1 MKKEAPGRTPS
12 WRGTSREGAA
22 FLLLLLLLLASMT
35 LAAGLG
41 SVPYA
46 PSVVLAALRHGP
58 DGAAPEDVILWS
70 LRLPRIGLAALVGAA
85 LAAAGV
91 AFQSLLRNDL
101 ADPYIVGVSA
111 GASVGTQAALLC
123 GGAAWLGGFGA
134 PLAAFGAALAAMV
147 TTYGLARRG
156 GRVLVTSLLLA
167 GVVVSAFLGGVSTLL
182 LLLGPPQDAPH
193 ILGRLAG
200 SLQDATLA
208 QGGIL
213 LALLAVGLLVLLA
226 EARDMNLFALG
237 EESAQQLGVETERF
251 KGVLIVTGA
260 LLTAAT
266 VAFAGIIGF
275 VGLMVPHMAR
285 RLAGTPDH
293 RRGAAAGGAGR
304 GAADGLGGHA
314 GPHRPAGRAR
324 TAGGHHHGLCRGAV
338 LLLPAAPPESAPL
351 NEPGFRR
358 AS

>member
-1 MKKEAPGRTPS
+1 
-12 WRGTSREGAA
+12 
-22 FLLLLLLLLASMT
+22 MT

-41 SVPYA
+41 SVHYPPA
-46 PSVVLAALRHGP
+46 VVWGALRHGP
-58 DGAAPEDVILWS
+58 SGTAPEDMILWS
-70 LRLPRIGLAALVGAA
+70 LRLPRILLAALVGAS

-111 GASVGTQAALLC
+111 GASVGAEAVLLRA
-123 GGAAWLGGFGA
+123 GGATAWAGFGA
-134 PLAAFGAALAAMV
+134 PLAAFGSALAAMV
-147 TTYGLARRG
+147 VVYLLARRG

-167 GVVVSAFLGGVSTLL
+167 GVVVSAFLGGVSTLML
-182 LLLGPPQDAPH
+182 QLGPPQDAMH
-193 ILGRLAG
+193 VLGRLLG

-208 QGGIL
+208 QSGILSVFLVAGL
-213 LALLAVGLLVLLA
+213 LALRG
-226 EARDMNLFALG
+226 EARAMNLFALG

-251 KGVLIVTGA
+251 KAVLIVTGS

-293 RRGAAAGGAGR
+293 RRI
-304 GAADGLGGHA
+304 
-314 GPHRPAGRAR
+314 
-324 TAGGHHHGLCRGAV
+324 
-338 LLLPAAPPESAPL
+338 LLPAALGGALLMVWADTLARSVMPDGRELPVGIITAFLGAPFFCFL
-351 NEPGFRR
+351 LRR
-358 AS
+358 QSRPL